1 MSATVIAR
9 PAPRIDAGL
18 LVLRLVLG
26 GIFAAHG
33 AQQLFVF
40 GLDGATSAFGRMGA
54 PLPSI
59 TAPLVA
65 CLEFFGGIALIV
77 GLFTRLV
84 ALGLAGDMLGA
95 ILLVKLAGGFFA
107 PAGLEFEL
115 ALLGGALALALAGPG
130 DYSVDRLLK
139 RRAPATPRP

>member
-1 MSATVIAR
+1 MSPTTSAR

-26 GIFAAHG
+26 VIFVAHG
-33 AQQLFVF
+33 AQKLFVF

-54 PLPSI
+54 PLPAI

-65 CLEFFGGIALIV
+65 CLEFFGGIALVV
-77 GLFTRLV
+77 GLFTRL
-84 ALGLAGDMLGA
+84 ASLGLAAQMLGV
-95 ILLVKLAGGFFA
+95 ILIVKLGSGFFA

-115 ALLGGALALALAGPG
+115 ALMGGALALALAGPG
-130 DYSVDRLLK
+130 DYSIDRLLK
-139 RRAPATPRP
+139 RRRAIPRP

>member
-1 MSATVIAR
+1 MNRTATVR

-26 GIFAAHG
+26 AIFIAHG
-33 AQQLFVF
+33 AQKLFVF
-40 GLDGATSAFGRMGA
+40 GLDDATSAFGQMGA

-65 CLEFFGGIALIV
+65 CLEFFGGIALVI

-84 ALGLAGDMLGA
+84 ALGLAADMFGA
-95 ILLVKLAGGFFA
+95 ILIVKLGSGFFA

-115 ALLGGALALALAGPG
+115 ALLGGALTVALAGPG
-130 DYSVDRLLK
+130 DYSIDRLLK
-139 RRAPATPRP
+139 RRRAIPTP